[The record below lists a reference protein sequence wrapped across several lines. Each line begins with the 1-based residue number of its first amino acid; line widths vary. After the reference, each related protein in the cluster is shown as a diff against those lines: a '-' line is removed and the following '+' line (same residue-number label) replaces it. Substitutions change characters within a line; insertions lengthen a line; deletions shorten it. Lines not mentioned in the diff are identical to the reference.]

1 MLFTQLKK
9 KETNSTRTTRN
20 IMKIRA
26 NMSEDVYEESRDN
39 SDSFVGVLLLFNI
52 DSPIVVHNSMR
63 EFFFVV
69 YFKIK

>member
-1 MLFTQLKK
+1 
-9 KETNSTRTTRN
+9 
-20 IMKIRA
+20 MKIRA

-69 YFKIK
+69 YFKVK